1 MFTVIY
7 ILLCM
12 YLYHVGVLREK
23 VYTLSGTEGTT
34 VCLHQACMLWPVV
47 CGDFL
52 FVSYA
57 VGSTKKKGSNLSGDL
72 ITTLLFSRTS
82 VTESYALLHKS

>member
-1 MFTVIY
+1 MTTAICCPFKYMCTVIY

-34 VCLHQACMLWPVV
+34 VCLHQACVLWPVV

-57 VGSTKKKGSNLSGDL
+57 VGSTRKKGQICLE
-72 ITTLLFSRTS
+72 T
-82 VTESYALLHKS
+82 

>member
-1 MFTVIY
+1 
-7 ILLCM
+7 
-12 YLYHVGVLREK
+12 
-23 VYTLSGTEGTT
+23 
-34 VCLHQACMLWPVV
+34 MLWPVV

-52 FVSYA
+52 FVSYG

-82 VTESYALLHKS
+82 VTEYYALLHKS